1 MGSAGQPGR
10 WHVAPGLPER
20 LTMRRRIRT
29 SLLARAL
36 TIASLAAAGVVAV
49 PVTAFAAVGNP
60 GSFTFS
66 VTGGSLKLGLL
77 PLQLPTG
84 SMSGQIDS
92 TGAISIP
99 QSSLELTN
107 QPFTFSQNEPL
118 VGTVSASGTVTVD
131 TTSLSGTLNPVT
143 GAASLTTSLFASAS
157 VTISVNGA
165 TQYTGTCSIGGSDPA
180 NHLPATMTTD
190 PPGVPYNDQTGA
202 VTLAANLGNPVSCDP
217 ALPSILQFFIDG
229 SAQLTVFGTTTP
241 IVLPDGHLSL
251 TPNPLGFGDVPLGA
265 SKSTTVTFSNSGTDD
280 TFITNVAISGQDAA
294 DFSVDQTS
302 LTCASGPSGIDVPA
316 GSSCTVAVIFAPSAT
331 GDRTASLVATNSS
344 VDGTQTVPLTG
355 TGTNSAV
362 SLATTSLDFGQQV
375 VGTTSQPNPVT
386 VTNSGTTS
394 LTVHVVAA
402 SGDFAADASACTAQP
417 VPPGQACVIN
427 VTFSPTA
434 TGNRSGTLTIS
445 SNAASSPDT
454 VALTGTGVAPV
465 IGATPGSLAFGT
477 VPIGTDSS
485 PQNVTVTNSGT
496 SGLHVTGATASGPFA
511 VSDDGCSGGSAVAPG
526 DSCQIGVQ
534 FAPAG
539 TGPAS
544 GTLTISSDGG
554 TATVALSG
562 SGSPSADLNASIGAA
577 PNPVHRNKDLTYT
590 ITVQNAGPSAASG
603 TLTVDQLPANVQFQS
618 LSAPAGSG
626 CITPAVGST
635 GTVKCSLGSL
645 GAGSSVRLQIVVL
658 VVAPKGVTISDT
670 AKATSNTFDPDL
682 QDNQATVQTA
692 VQ

>member
-1 MGSAGQPGR
+1 
-10 WHVAPGLPER
+10 
-20 LTMRRRIRT
+20 MRRRIRT
-29 SLLARAL
+29 TLLARAL
-36 TIASLAAAGVVAV
+36 TITSLAAVGVLAV
-49 PVTAFAAVGNP
+49 PLTASAAVGNP
-60 GSFTFS
+60 GTITFS
-66 VTGGSLKLGLL
+66 VTGGSLRLGLL
-77 PLQLPTG
+77 PLGLPAG

-107 QPFTFSQNEPL
+107 QPFTSSQATI
-118 VGTVSASGTVTVD
+118 VGTLDVSGTVTVD

-143 GAASLTTSLFASAS
+143 GAASLTTSIFASATF
-157 VTISVNGA
+157 TISLNGTTEYA
-165 TQYTGTCSIGGSDPA
+165 GTCSIGGSDPA

-202 VTLAANLGNPVSCDP
+202 VTLAADLGNPVSCDP
-217 ALPSILQFFIDG
+217 PLPSLLQFFMNG
-229 SAQLTVFGTTTP
+229 SAQLSVSGTTTP
-241 IVLPDGHLSL
+241 VVLPDGHLSL
-251 TPNPLGFGDVPLGA
+251 TPNPLGFGDVRLGS
-265 SKSTTVTFSNSGTDD
+265 SKTATVSFANSGTDD
-280 TFITNVAISGQDAA
+280 TFVTGVAVSGQSAA
-294 DFSVDQTS
+294 DFTVDPGS
-302 LTCASGPSGIDVPA
+302 WTCANSPSGFDVPA
-316 GSSCTVAVIFAPSAT
+316 GGSCTVDVIFAPSAA
-331 GDRTASLVATNSS
+331 GDRTASLAVTNSS
-344 VDGTQTVPLTG
+344 VEGAQTLPLTG
-355 TGTNSAV
+355 TGTNAAV
-362 SLATTSLDFGQQV
+362 SLSATSLDFGQQA
-375 VGTTSQPNPVT
+375 VGTTGQPEQIT

-394 LTVHVVAA
+394 LAVGAVAA

-417 VPPGQACVIN
+417 VPAGQACVIN

-434 TGNRSGTLTIS
+434 TGNRSGALTIS

-465 IGATPGSLAFGT
+465 IGVTPGSLAFGS
-477 VPIGTDSS
+477 VPIGTVSS

-511 VSDDGCSGGSAVAPG
+511 VSADGCLGGGAVAPG

-562 SGSPSADLNASIGAA
+562 SGSPSADLNVSIGAA
-577 PNPVHRNKDLTYT
+577 PNPVHRNKNLTYT
-590 ITVQNAGPSAASG
+590 ITVHNAGPSAASG
-603 TLTVDQLPANVQFQS
+603 ILTVDQLPANVQFQT

-626 CITPAVGST
+626 CTTPAVGST

-645 GAGSSVRLQIVVL
+645 GAGASAQVQIVVL

-682 QDNQATVQTA
+682 QDNQATVQT
-692 VQ
+692 VTQ